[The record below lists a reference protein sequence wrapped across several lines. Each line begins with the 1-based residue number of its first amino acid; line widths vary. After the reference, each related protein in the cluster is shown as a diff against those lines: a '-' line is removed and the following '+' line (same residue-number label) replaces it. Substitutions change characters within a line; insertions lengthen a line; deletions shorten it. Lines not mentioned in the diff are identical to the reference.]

1 MAVVRTVALV
11 ANKGTEGCWGYELAY
26 DSQVD
31 LATVRLGVDDTV
43 RVVGGRVADDLRRP
57 LAEVVAVAEQEAT
70 SDCGRHQMIER
81 PGPAATPLSQER

>member
-11 ANKGTEGCWGYELAY
+11 ANKGTECCWGYELAY

-43 RVVGGRVADDLRRP
+43 RVVGGRCAKPPAFALAGSGVCPGHLAQMSQGMQRRAR
-57 LAEVVAVAEQEAT
+57 L
-70 SDCGRHQMIER
+70 
-81 PGPAATPLSQER
+81 L